1 VSVTFLLESVN
12 RTAFDARLAS
22 LGAGK
27 ITRAA
32 TATFLE
38 SDCAVAHTTFQLAS
52 AGVRAASCSVT
63 PAPGPGMRAAVC
75 FDLAPL
81 RDRTGAIDVVEFRPI
96 ALSEASGALLRQ
108 RVLWRRGSRAS
119 RDACRR
125 LLHEEDAVLGWR
137 RVVWAP
143 IAVLR
148 SARATVRL
156 RPVVFDR
163 AAIERQP
170 WCWAYASH
178 GAIGLWAFA

>member
-1 VSVTFLLESVN
+1 MTFLLESVD
-12 RTAFDARLAS
+12 RTDFDARLAR

-27 ITRAA
+27 LTRAA
-32 TATFLE
+32 NTTFLE
-38 SDCAVAHTTFQLAS
+38 SDCAVDHATFELAS
-52 AGVRAASCSVT
+52 AGVRAASCSMI
-63 PAPGPGMRAAVC
+63 PAPSPGMRPAIG

-81 RDRTGAIDVVEFRPI
+81 RDRTYAIDVVEFRPI
-96 ALSEASGALLRQ
+96 ALSDASAALIRQ
-108 RVLWRRGSRAS
+108 RLPWRRGSRAS

-148 SARATVRL
+148 TARATVRL

-163 AAIERQP
+163 AAIERLP
-170 WCWAYASH
+170 WRWSYVSH
-178 GAIGLWAFA
+178 GAVGLWAFT